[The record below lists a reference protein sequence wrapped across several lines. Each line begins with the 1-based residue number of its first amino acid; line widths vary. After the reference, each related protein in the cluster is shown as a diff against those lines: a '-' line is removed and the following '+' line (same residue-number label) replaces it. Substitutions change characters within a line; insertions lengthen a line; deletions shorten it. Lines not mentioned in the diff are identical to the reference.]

1 MRADNV
7 RMRAV
12 RGRDGELAV
21 LHELVN
27 AASSGSGGV
36 VRVEGEVGIGKSTLL
51 AAAADIASKQGLVV
65 ANGAAD
71 ELDQVTPWGP
81 LFQALA
87 ASQPP
92 LLSAPDLEQL
102 RGSPDQR
109 LRAIEILRAALEQ
122 VSPRQAVLVAIDD
135 MQWADTA
142 TMHAVGALAEQLFS
156 YPIAWVLASR
166 LAPASVALQSM
177 FARLDRVGAI
187 VLHLAPLTP
196 DAVSDL
202 AADLLGSRLDLHTAG
217 LAEQAEGNPLF
228 VVELLRTKGNGAA
241 VPLDRRGEQPAVQP
255 GAPDPVHAV
264 VSAYLRSLSAAGR
277 QFLEVASVLGRDF
290 SVAEV
295 AEMTARPAGQWLP
308 AVKEALAADVLT
320 EARDRLAFRHDL
332 LRQIIYAEL
341 PLSVRQALHRDA
353 ATALRRLGEP
363 VARVTTHL
371 VVTAQPGDEEAIEV
385 LTQAAGEMFGAMPG
399 AAADLAARVL
409 QLMTDADSRRPAMIA
424 RTVEMLGWVRRLD
437 EARALGE
444 GYLAGHPAAAGVA
457 AAILLGMR
465 RAWATRCIR
474 PYPSP
479 LPDWAV
485 SDPAIRP
492 GIRANLIAFEQTRTL
507 YDGDTEAA
515 ERALAAAAEL
525 ISASSDPEE
534 RAAVDYFRT
543 LCAQQGGQL
552 GAALERAQAGLALVN
567 PERAAPITAVLQTNH
582 AICLAGLGRSDEA
595 LTALGPPMGVDD
607 SVGLAQVTIRC
618 QCLRAAFLL
627 DLGRLDDARS
637 EARAGAAAA
646 AEELSLDN
654 LAFALGTLAEA
665 AVLQEDLAQA
675 RQAASRLQDS
685 SLSPLW
691 AERHWAAALVA
702 DAMGSPGEALAALDP
717 VFSQLRTGG
726 FMFAAR
732 HPDRLPRLVGVALRA
747 GDRGRADAAANAS
760 AELAVRTPHPTLRA
774 AAAHAWGLLED
785 DPGRLR
791 QALDLSAT
799 DRRPLPR
806 ARIHEDLGLALL
818 RAGSTT
824 EALTHLDAAY
834 SAFTGAGSHRETRR
848 VRARLRT
855 LGIRK
860 RQAAVARPDRGW
872 ESLTKAEL
880 AVVQIVAEGRTNREA
895 AAVLFLSPETINTHL
910 RHAFTKLGIRSRVE
924 LARLALSHEQHP

>member
-1 MRADNV
+1 
-7 RMRAV
+7 MRAV

-21 LHELVN
+21 LHELVS
-27 AASSGSGGV
+27 AVSSGAGGV

-51 AAAADIASKQGLVV
+51 AAAADIAGEQGVVV

-81 LFQALA
+81 LLQALA

-92 LLSAPDLEQL
+92 LLSAADLEQL
-102 RGSPDQR
+102 RASPDQR
-109 LRAIEILRAALEQ
+109 LRAIEILRGALEQ
-122 VSPRQAVLVAIDD
+122 ASPCQGVLVAIDD
-135 MQWADTA
+135 LQWADTA
-142 TMHAVGALAEQLFS
+142 TTHAVGALAEQLFS

-166 LAPASVALQSM
+166 LAPVSVALQSL

-187 VLHLAPLTP
+187 VLHLAPLRP
-196 DAVSDL
+196 DAVREL
-202 AADLLGSRLDLHTAG
+202 AADLLGSRLDPQTAA

-228 VVELLRTKGNGAA
+228 VVELLRPKGNKAA
-241 VPLDRRGEQPAVQP
+241 TPLDQRRERLAGQP
-255 GAPDPVHAV
+255 GAPDPVRAV
-264 VSAYLRSLSAAGR
+264 VSAYLRSLSAVGR

-295 AEMTARPAGQWLP
+295 AEMTARPASKWLP
-308 AVKEALAADVLT
+308 AVEEALTADVLT

-332 LRQIIYAEL
+332 LRQ
-341 PLSVRQALHRDA
+341 SVYEDIPRSARQALHRDA

-363 VARVTTHL
+363 VARIATHL
-371 VVTAQPGDEEAIEV
+371 VVAAQPGDEEAIEV
-385 LTQAAGEMFGAMPG
+385 LSQAVREMFGAMPS
-399 AAADLAARVL
+399 AAADLAVRVL
-409 QLMTDADSRRPAMIA
+409 ELITDDDPRRPAMIA

-457 AAILLGMR
+457 AAILLGVR

-485 SDPAIRP
+485 SDPAIPP
-492 GIRANLIAFEQTRTL
+492 GIRANLIAFEQTGAL
-507 YDGDTEAA
+507 YDGDTEPA

-525 ISASSDPEE
+525 IAGSSDPEE

-543 LCAQQGGQL
+543 LCAQQRGQL

-567 PERAAPITAVLQTNH
+567 PERAAPITAILQMDH

-595 LTALGPPMGVDD
+595 LTALGPPVGVDD

-637 EARAGAAAA
+637 EARAGAGGAAK
-646 AEELSLDN
+646 ELSLDN

-665 AVLQEDLAQA
+665 AVLQEDLAEA
-675 RQAASRLQDS
+675 RQATGRLQDS

-691 AERHWAAALVA
+691 AERYWAMALVA
-702 DAMGSPGEALAALDP
+702 DAMGSPGEALGALDP
-717 VFSQLRTGG
+717 VFGQLQAGG

-732 HPDRLPRLVGVALRA
+732 HPDRLPRVVGVALRA
-747 GDRGRADAAANAS
+747 GDRGQAEAAANAS
-760 AELAVRTPHPTLRA
+760 IELARRTPEPTLEA
-774 AAAHAWGLLED
+774 AAAHARGLVD
-785 DPGRLR
+785 HDPSQLR
-791 QALDLSAT
+791 RALDLSVA
-799 DRRPLPR
+799 DKRPLPR
-806 ARIHEDLGLALL
+806 GRIREDLGLILL
-818 RAGSTT
+818 RTGSKA
-824 EALTHLDAAY
+824 EAVPHLEAAY
-834 SAFTGAGSHRETRR
+834 SAFAGHSSHRDARR

-880 AVVQIVAEGRTNREA
+880 AVVQIVVEGRTNREA
-895 AAVLFLSPETINTHL
+895 AAALFLSPDTINTHL
-910 RHAFTKLGIRSRVE
+910 RHSFTKLGIRSRVE
-924 LARLALSHEQHP
+924 LVRLALSQQQHP

>member
-1 MRADNV
+1 MH
-7 RMRAV
+7 AV

-21 LHELVN
+21 LHELVS
-27 AASSGSGGV
+27 AVSSGAGGV

-51 AAAADIASKQGLVV
+51 AAAADIAGEQGLVV

-92 LLSAPDLEQL
+92 LLSAADLEQL
-102 RGSPDQR
+102 RASPDQR
-109 LRAIEILRAALEQ
+109 LRAIEILRGALEQ
-122 VSPRQAVLVAIDD
+122 VSPCQAVLVAIDD
-135 MQWADTA
+135 LQWADTA

-166 LAPASVALQSM
+166 LAPAPVALQSL

-196 DAVSDL
+196 DAVREL
-202 AADLLGSRLDLHTAG
+202 AADLLGSRLDPQTAG

-228 VVELLRTKGNGAA
+228 VVELLRPKGNQAA
-241 VPLDRRGEQPAVQP
+241 MPLDQRTEQLAVQP
-255 GAPDPVHAV
+255 GAPDPVRAV

-295 AEMTARPAGQWLP
+295 AEMTARPASQWLP
-308 AVKEALAADVLT
+308 AVEEALTADVLT

-332 LRQIIYAEL
+332 LRQSIYAEL
-341 PLSVRQALHRDA
+341 PRSARQALHRDA

-363 VARVTTHL
+363 VARVATHL
-371 VVTAQPGDEEAIEV
+371 VVAAQPGDEEAIEV
-385 LTQAAGEMFGAMPG
+385 LSQAAGEMFGAMPS
-399 AAADLAARVL
+399 AAADLAVRVL
-409 QLMTDADSRRPAMIA
+409 ELITDDDPRRPAMIA

-457 AAILLGMR
+457 AAILLGVR

-474 PYPSP
+474 PYRAP

-485 SDPAIRP
+485 SDPAIPP
-492 GIRANLIAFEQTRTL
+492 GIRANLIAFEQTGTL

-515 ERALAAAAEL
+515 EQALAAAAEL
-525 ISASSDPEE
+525 ISVSSDPEE

-543 LCAQQGGQL
+543 LCAQQRGQL

-567 PERAAPITAVLQTNH
+567 PERAAPITAILQMDH

-607 SVGLAQVTIRC
+607 SAGLAQVTIRC

-665 AVLQEDLAQA
+665 AVLQEDLAEA
-675 RQAASRLQDS
+675 RQATGRLQDS

-691 AERHWAAALVA
+691 TERYWAAALVA

-717 VFSQLRTGG
+717 VFGQLQAGG

-732 HPDRLPRLVGVALRA
+732 HPDRLPRVVGVALRA
-747 GDRGRADAAANAS
+747 GDHGQAEAAANAS
-760 AELAVRTPHPTLRA
+760 TELARRTPEPALEA
-774 AAAHAWGLLED
+774 AAAHARGLVD
-785 DPGRLR
+785 HDPSQLR
-791 QALDLSAT
+791 RALDLSVA
-799 DRRPLPR
+799 DKRPLPHG
-806 ARIHEDLGLALL
+806 RICEDLGLILL
-818 RAGSTT
+818 RTGSGA
-824 EALTHLDAAY
+824 EAITHLEAAY
-834 SAFTGAGSHRETRR
+834 SAFAGHSSHRDARR

-895 AAVLFLSPETINTHL
+895 AAALFLSPDTINTHL

-924 LARLALSHEQHP
+924 LARLALRQEQHP